1 MPVKTKSELKLLFI
15 DGAVPTGQDYTDLI
29 DSMSTADGSVPHGP
43 THKNGGDDEV
53 ASLLPSPYAIP
64 KARSNGTLDP
74 SWLAEFHDDHGNL
87 SGLSNDDHPQYLQ
100 KSVAGSVTAVH
111 TFSPISLSA
120 PFLIG
125 ANAIGQKVIGLHAD
139 KLDTFDAGNASGNI
153 PVSNTTLNVDLNS
166 DMVDGVHFVGSGRTL
181 TVPATGTAALLGEA
195 NVFSNM
201 NTFNGQIV
209 SQSIL
214 PNLTDTY
221 DLGSSTKLWRK
232 GWLSEMEAILFAKNT
247 ISIVGG
253 WMYIAKAEGSLGADV
268 NNSQTTIDFGQ
279 TMTNGN
285 FVVFRSSLQVEYMTV
300 GSITTG
306 TTYNVTRNVDGS
318 GANTWPAGS
327 VYVVLGANGDGRI
340 ELNSTDTPRI
350 SMVKQGAT
358 YGAQTEYVRIGDL
371 NGMPTYT
378 TEKWGIFIGDAT
390 NYLKYDMT
398 SNTLTI
404 AGNGTGLTAINGGNI
419 QTGTVVASKINVDGT
434 ITLTGSGKLV
444 AGTIGGIRTEL
455 SASGLVGYSA
465 TSTEEVKIDS
475 STGKLTAGGGK
486 VTVGLNGVNIERSS
500 SAGGGYLTFTSSGV
514 EKGKIGYGVP
524 RTYNGMS
531 LAGDDSLTIEA
542 KHLNVGAADYDV
554 AGSTNVFGKTLT
566 LRGYDVVNLTSD
578 KQVNVGSFRL
588 YTRDYSSI
596 YTGGSVGT
604 PTSYYRV
611 LTLNHSGV
619 YCRRVRLTVWQ
630 PDGHDFAAIEFRKT
644 TTGNGMGWTA
654 EVKKGAGYEYQ
665 YNIANF
671 RVIDCGVN
679 GTAYID
685 VNFGSPRTLL
695 SIPYLRVTIED
706 DGLADVTVPDT
717 LTIAPTAP
725 VGSST
730 TIFPLHRVIHSWGSS
745 MLTTPAATLKADGSL
760 KLEAVVGT
768 IPLVITSTTMSP
780 NLNADMLDG
789 AHYSEGTWTPVP
801 TACGASPA
809 NGIGT
814 YVKIGKKVTATFS
827 IPSNNTSSGTTFTV
841 TGLPFTSANLTN
853 HVWAGVCGYAI
864 DNGVAL
870 TGASKWQVTGNSTT
884 VLLYTNMGSGA
895 WTASG
900 VKRAYAV
907 VTYESAT

>member
-1 MPVKTKSELKLLFI
+1 MPVKTKTELKLLFI

-29 DSMSTADGSVPHGP
+29 DSMSTADGPVPHGP

-53 ASLLPSPYAIP
+53 ASLFPAPYEIP

-74 SWLAEFHDDHGNL
+74 AWLAEFHDDHGNL
-87 SGLSNDDHPQYLQ
+87 SGLSDDDHPQYLQ
-100 KSVAGSVTAVH
+100 KGVAGSVTAVH
-111 TFSPISLSA
+111 TFNPASISA
-120 PFLIG
+120 PFLLG
-125 ANAIGQKVIGLHAD
+125 ANAIGQKVTGLHAD

-153 PVSNTTLNVDLNS
+153 PVSNTTLNTDLNA

-232 GWLSEMEAILFAKNT
+232 GWLSEMEAVLFAKNT

-268 NNSQTTIDFGQ
+268 NNTQTTIDFGQ

-300 GSITTG
+300 GAITTG

-350 SMVKQGAT
+350 SMIKQGAT
-358 YGAQTEYVRIGDL
+358 YNAQTEYVRIGDL

-404 AGNGTGLTAINGGNI
+404 AGVGTGLTAINGGNI

-434 ITLTGSGKLV
+434 ISLTGSGKLV
-444 AGTIGGIRTEL
+444 AGTIGGNRTEL
-455 SASGLVGYSA
+455 SASGLVGYSGA
-465 TSTEEVKIDS
+465 STEQVKIDS
-475 STGKLTAGGGK
+475 STGKLTAGAG
-486 VTVGLNGVNIERSS
+486 TVFLD
-500 SAGGGYLTFTSSGV
+500 SAGISLIQLDTMSSGNMIKFV
-514 EKGKIGYGVP
+514 NTIGGTTYSYLGNSAFFDGFNRTNQTSLIANSVAGRDGILWLEAKAPTGKQAAIELFASVNGNNAGNIILLANTDGTSGVVQ
-524 RTYNGMS
+524 
-531 LAGDDSLTIEA
+531 IEA
-542 KHLNVGAADYDV
+542 KNGTVDIHGSTISLGIDGTGNTITVGAPT
-554 AGSTNVFGKTLT
+554 STSGQTLVRGYAVSLTSNTSITLT
-566 LRGYDVVNLTSD
+566 GPTGISI
-578 KQVNVGSFRL
+578 VG
-588 YTRDYSSI
+588 
-596 YTGGSVGT
+596 
-604 PTSYYRV
+604 
-611 LTLNHSGV
+611 
-619 YCRRVRLTVWQ
+619 
-630 PDGHDFAAIEFRKT
+630 A
-644 TTGNGMGWTA
+644 
-654 EVKKGAGYEYQ
+654 
-665 YNIANF
+665 
-671 RVIDCGVN
+671 
-679 GTAYID
+679 
-685 VNFGSPRTLL
+685 L
-695 SIPYLRVTIED
+695 SINNTTKVT
-706 DGLADVTVPDT
+706 
-717 LTIAPTAP
+717 
-725 VGSST
+725 
-730 TIFPLHRVIHSWGSS
+730 
-745 MLTTPAATLKADGSL
+745 
-760 KLEAVVGT
+760 
-768 IPLVITSTTMSP
+768 
-780 NLNADMLDG
+780 NLNADLVDGYSPGNASGNIPLSNGTLNTNLNSDMLDG

-801 TACGASPA
+801 TACGASPV

-814 YVKIGKKVTATFS
+814 YVKIGKKVMATFS
-827 IPSNNTSSGTTFTV
+827 IPSNNTSSGTTFSV
-841 TGLPFTSANLTN
+841 TGLPFTSANTTN

-870 TGASKWQVTGNSTT
+870 TGATKWQVAANSTT
-884 VLLYTNMGSGA
+884 VLLYTNMNNGA